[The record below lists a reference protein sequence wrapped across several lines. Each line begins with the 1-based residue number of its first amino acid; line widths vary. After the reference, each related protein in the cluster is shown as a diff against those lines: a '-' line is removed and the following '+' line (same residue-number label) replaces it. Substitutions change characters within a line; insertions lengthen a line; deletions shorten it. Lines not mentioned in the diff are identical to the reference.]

1 MFLNIL
7 SFSCFIVTMWALGD
21 KTERD
26 GLAPRD
32 IAALPAVLFLLL
44 YAFYLVEC
52 YRSTTR
58 RCLSVVK
65 NESAMTFIDSIRK
78 QKPVILFKATGWH
91 YEKKQRSI
99 PYRDARGKLRER
111 IESYQERVVTFDE
124 TEAFSFTEW
133 TDITELP
140 ERFENYSLTRMEM
153 KKEFHFADESTKN
166 LFKNLSCAFQ
176 ARNRHRE
183 RYMDYEE
190 VVVIDGFEDHVIAY
204 VDPLKKEWWIVTK
217 WYWIFSS
224 LLMSSVFRWMIAKRT
239 RQFSVTISKQVV
251 VSF

>member
-1 MFLNIL
+1 MFDKWMEECPCCSVFLNIL

-44 YAFYLVEC
+44 YAFYLMEC

-91 YEKKQRSI
+91 YEKKQRPI

-124 TEAFSFTEW
+124 TEAF
-133 TDITELP
+133 
-140 ERFENYSLTRMEM
+140 R
-153 KKEFHFADESTKN
+153 
-166 LFKNLSCAFQ
+166 
-176 ARNRHRE
+176 
-183 RYMDYEE
+183 
-190 VVVIDGFEDHVIAY
+190 
-204 VDPLKKEWWIVTK
+204 
-217 WYWIFSS
+217 
-224 LLMSSVFRWMIAKRT
+224 
-239 RQFSVTISKQVV
+239 
-251 VSF
+251 